1 MITVGLLQME
11 DINMK
16 VYIFQNNYY
25 IGECQEII
33 DKAIRFENVELEEN
47 EEIKVVDGVLEI
59 IEKE

>member
-1 MITVGLLQME
+1 
-11 DINMK
+11 MK

-33 DKAIRFENVELEEN
+33 DKAIRFEDVELKEN

-59 IEKE
+59 RNMT

>member
-1 MITVGLLQME
+1 MT
-11 DINMK
+11 

-33 DKAIRFENVELEEN
+33 DKAIRCEDVDLKEN
-47 EEIKVVDGVLEI
+47 EEIKVVDGTLDI

>member
-16 VYIFQNNYY
+16 VYIFQNNFY

-33 DKAIRFENVELEEN
+33 DKAIRCEDVELEEN

-59 IEKE
+59 IEIK

>member
-1 MITVGLLQME
+1 
-11 DINMK
+11 MK
-16 VYIFQNNYY
+16 VHILQNSYY

-47 EEIKVVDGVLEI
+47 EEIKVVDGILEI